1 MRRTL
6 ISIGYALAGLGL
18 AVGLAA
24 GGYAIAGRD
33 LSEPVRIVRPTQSE
47 VGSAGV
53 SPPQATASPDD
64 SPSPEDSA
72 SPDDKGGDN
81 SGSDDD
87 NSGSGSSNSGSG
99 SSNSGSGS
107 SNSGSGSDDDKPDDD

>member
-6 ISIGYALAGLGL
+6 ISIAYAIAGLAL
-18 AVGLAA
+18 AVGLTA

-33 LSEPVRIVRPTQSE
+33 LSEPVRVIRPAQTE
-47 VGSAGV
+47 AGSGV
-53 SPPQATASPDD
+53 VAPPQATASPED

-72 SPDDKGGDN
+72 SPDDKGGDS

-107 SNSGSGSDDDKPDDD
+107 SNSGSGSGDDPDDD